1 MKQLTMKSVDL
12 TQKNIEKIAEL
23 FPNVITEAR
32 DEHGKVT
39 RTIDFDLLKQELSDV
54 LVEGEKERYQLTWP
68 GKKQAILNANT
79 PIDKTLRPVKEDSVD
94 WDNTRNVYIEG
105 DNLEVLKLL
114 QESYLNKVKM
124 IYIDPPYNTGN
135 DFIYKDDFKEPID
148 EYLEESGQLDANG
161 NILTANPVTS
171 GRFHSDWISMMYSRL
186 KVSRNL
192 LREDGVV
199 FISIDDHEVD
209 NLRKICDEVFGAFNF
224 VAQIVWQKVHTR
236 KNSARYFSESHE
248 YIICYAKMKKV
259 DAGDPGWERNLL
271 PRDNNDAYKNPDND
285 PKGPWK
291 LDPITAHNPYS
302 ADYKITKPNGVVLS
316 RPQDRYWAL
325 SEETWK
331 QKVREKAVVWGDG
344 NAYPLVKRYLS
355 EVQDGLVP
363 ITLFDRTYAG
373 DTSLANKEMKA
384 LFNLGAIFPYPKPS
398 KLICKLLQI
407 GLDRDDLV
415 LDFFSGSATLA
426 DAVMQ
431 LNAEDGG
438 NRKYIMVQLPEKT
451 EEDSEAYKAG
461 YKNICEIGKER
472 IRRAAKKIKEE
483 TGADIDY
490 GFRVFRVDSSNMK
503 DVYYTPDKLRQG
515 ELFDLESNIKEDRTG
530 EDLLIQVMLELGLEL
545 SLPMET
551 KQVEGKT
558 VHYVAGNSLIACF
571 DDNVPES
578 VIKKIAAEQ
587 PLRVVFRDSSFE
599 DDSARINVEEL
610 FKMLSP
616 GTEIQVL

>member
-94 WDNTRNVYIEG
+94 WDNTQNLYIEG

-124 IYIDPPYNTGN
+124 IYIDPPYNTGK
-135 DFIYKDDFKEPID
+135 DFIYKDDFRGPSD
-148 EYLEESGQLDANG
+148 EYLEDSGQVDEDG
-161 NILTANPVTS
+161 NRLVQNTESN
-171 GRFHSDWISMMYSRL
+171 GRFHSDWLTMLYSRL
-186 KVSRNL
+186 KVARNL
-192 LREDGVV
+192 LREDGVI
-199 FISIDDHEVD
+199 FISIDDNEMH
-209 NLRKICDEVFGAFNF
+209 NLRKLCDEIFGSGNF
-224 VAQIVWQKVHTR
+224 IATVVWEKIHTR
-236 KNSARYFSESHE
+236 KNSAKYFSESHD
-248 YIICYAKMKKV
+248 YILCYAKNKV
-259 DAGDPGWERNLL
+259 SDSTDVGWIRKLL
-271 PRDNNDAYKNPDND
+271 KREDSSMYTNPDND

-291 LDPITAHNPYS
+291 PDPIYANNPYD
-302 ADYKITKPNGVVLS
+302 ADYEIVKPNGVILK
-316 RPQDRYWAL
+316 RPEGKYWRY
-325 SEETWK
+325 SKETID
-331 QKVREKAVVWGDG
+331 KAITENRILWGKDDS
-344 NAYPLVKRYLS
+344 YPTIKRYLS
-355 EVQDGLVP
+355 EVQDGIVP
-363 ITLFDRTYAG
+363 ITIFSREFAG
-373 DTSLANKEMKA
+373 DNAYGNNELKA
-384 LFNLGAIFPYPKPS
+384 LMGVDKIFSYPKPT
-398 KLICKLLQI
+398 KLIKRLLELTVDI
-407 GLDRDDLV
+407 DDIV
-415 LDFFSGSATLA
+415 LDFYSGSASSAHAILEYNSENNFN
-426 DAVMQ
+426 V
-431 LNAEDGG
+431 
-438 NRKYIMVQLPEKT
+438 RFIMVQLPEQT
-451 EEDSEAYKAG
+451 AENSDAYKAG
-461 YKNICEIGKER
+461 YKTICDIGKER

-503 DVYYTPDKLRQG
+503 DVYYTPDKLKQG
-515 ELFDLESNIKEDRTG
+515 DMFDLASNIKEDRSG

-551 KQVEGKT
+551 KQLEGKT

-578 VIKKIAAEQ
+578 VMKQIAAEH

-616 GTEIQVL
+616 STEIQVL